1 MTETPYNSLSDH
13 DFAERIRAGI
23 QSADSADARWVDQKV
38 TYDNLYLVANSIERA
53 FRDDVWFDR
62 FDVAKIASIQQG
74 IKREYG
80 KPEVNDQSAANE
92 YDKFFAQPLNA
103 LAHAGV
109 LDSRIVSRT
118 RQYRV
123 RDRSLLR
130 YIARDE
136 TQARTFLIEY
146 LEQTLRAFGWWW
158 RFEDYVKSDQT
169 QEDYRDLK
177 SQFLPLLEDT
187 TGVGSRGTA
196 QPGVEAGRIF
206 TKVMNPL
213 AFKYL
218 ARGSERG
225 RVMEGIPSRFDLV
238 YNRPNFRDLNSRKPK
253 NQTRKQFSQ
262 EREQE
267 AALLP
272 DQTDVT
278 RTMREVRKYHRDV
291 SEVPYS
297 GGGKARH
304 VHHIFPKSQ
313 FPQLSEV
320 EENLLAITSG
330 QHLFEAHPNG
340 NTQTVEPVF
349 QRNALVYKLRSV
361 RNSVEKQDGMYSYEG
376 LAKVLEIGYGIPR
389 PESNY
394 AAIKAAIISQIH

>member
-1 MTETPYNSLSDH
+1 MTETPYDSLSDQ

-23 QSADSADARWVDQKV
+23 QSADSAGARWIDQKV
-38 TYDNLYLVANSIERA
+38 TYDNLFLVANSIERA
-53 FRDDVWFDR
+53 FGDDVWFDR
-62 FDVAKIASIQQG
+62 FDVAKIASVQQDIQ
-74 IKREYG
+74 REYG
-80 KPEVNDQSAANE
+80 KPNVSDEAAANE
-92 YDKFFAQPLNA
+92 YDKFFSQPLNA

-109 LDSRIVSRT
+109 LDSRRVSRT
-118 RQYRV
+118 RKYRV
-123 RDRSLLR
+123 NDRSLLR
-130 YIARDE
+130 YIARNE
-136 TQARTFLIEY
+136 TQARAFLIQY
-146 LEQTLRAFGWWW
+146 LEQTLREFGWWW
-158 RFEDYVKSDQT
+158 RFEAYLDSDQT
-169 QEDYRDLK
+169 QDDYRDLK
-177 SQFLPLLEDT
+177 SQFVRLLVDT
-187 TGVGSRGTA
+187 TGIGSRGTS
-196 QPGVEAGRIF
+196 QPGVESGRIF

-225 RVMEGIPSRFDLV
+225 RVMESIPSRFDLI
-238 YNRPNFRDLNSRKPK
+238 YNRPNFRDLNSKKPK
-253 NQTRKQFSQ
+253 NQTRKQFAL

-272 DQTDVT
+272 EQTNVT
-278 RTMREVRKYHRDV
+278 RTMREVRKYHRDI

-361 RNSVEKQDGMYSYEG
+361 RRSVEKQDGMYSYEG

-394 AAIKAAIISQIH
+394 AAIKAAIISQIY